1 MGPPRHEPRRSISR
15 RNNYDSKVNIDTIIR
30 NTSSGLITSGQKRHR
45 PGEKEERY
53 YPQQN
58 VLGFQS

>member
-1 MGPPRHEPRRSISR
+1 MRPPRHEPRRSINR
-15 RNNYDSKVNIDTIIR
+15 RNNYDFKVNIDTFIR

-45 PGEKEERY
+45 PGEKEEKY

-58 VLGFQS
+58 VLEIQS